1 MQNIGRD
8 NNRRVHERLPLR
20 VAVRGTHADQ
30 TIAGRSEDMSIGG
43 AKIRWSGEATPDVG
57 EEIDVAV
64 DLPGGTEPLTTR
76 AQVRWR
82 GREGTCGIAFDKRAQ
97 AVLAA
102 FFAGLCGLSSATAH
116 ANCSVPTFD
125 PNADVVI
132 KDTGS
137 ERPDEYAIE
146 LAFKRQDAALDKCV
160 KKTKVKI
167 EGKARMEV
175 LLNPDGAQPLGINA
189 KLPRKLRG
197 NAKLTDC
204 LRGATA
210 AAPFPSYDGPPV
222 VAHLDFEIDPG
233 FDVEEDW

>member
-1 MQNIGRD
+1 MQNIGPD

-20 VAVRGTHADQ
+20 VAVRGTHAKQ
-30 TIAGRSEDMSIGG
+30 AICGRSEDMSIGG
-43 AKIRWSGEATPDVG
+43 AKIRWSGEAAPDVG

-64 DLPGGTEPLTTR
+64 DLPGAEPLETR
-76 AQVRWR
+76 ARVRWR
-82 GREGTCGIAFDKRAQ
+82 GRGGTCGVAFDKRAQ
-97 AVLAA
+97 AVLAT

-125 PNADVVI
+125 PDADVVI

-146 LAFKRQDAALDKCV
+146 TAFKRQNDALDKCV
-160 KKTKVKI
+160 KQTKVKI

-175 LLNPDGAQPLGINA
+175 LLNPEGAQPLGINA
-189 KLPRKLRG
+189 KLPRRLRG
-197 NAKLTDC
+197 NANLKDC

-222 VAHLDFEIDPG
+222 IAHLDFEIDPG
-233 FDVEEDW
+233 SDVEDDW